1 MLKINLYYNKFE
13 LYIIYVALLTVA
25 NFCLY
30 GLNHNEIFTE
40 VRACNKKFAD
50 NYLIHE
56 FWSYLGTFF
65 IAFFC
70 NLNEIKTLAPKTFV
84 RTDRKT
90 WIKLLYY
97 DNKYSSNQD
106 MTKKYLIFYILT
118 IFFWVLVEQTI
129 ETIYLKI
136 FQDLDFWMIELVILA
151 FLNKLVFYNNKIYRH
166 QILAI
171 ILTIIPT
178 LLKVGSIK
186 ISFYD
191 ETEEKNH
198 YTGHLPI
205 YYRGDKYKRIPIGI
219 LLYILLIS
227 LRSCVNLILKWY
239 MDLKYIS
246 HNQILT
252 VYGGIGTF
260 VYGIICLITTLSECK
275 NMHDGNNDNIPKD
288 YCDYLAKVTEN
299 KNGIIHFYFDNFR
312 IYFRNLLDL
321 DVKARLWELFI
332 IIIGII
338 IFFYKKYFSLLVI
351 HYLNPVYII
360 FSIPFRFLV
369 QKLVSLIYS
378 FPYGDKV
385 TSDKYKIYKLILD
398 TLGDI
403 ISSFGFLVYLG
414 ILVLDFCNLD
424 FDIVPNIMKRG
435 CKEANASSEISE
447 SSDSFYDEMDKDSNK
462 LLEDS
467 EDSIVY
473 L

>member
-13 LYIIYVALLTVA
+13 LYIIYIALLTVA

-90 WIKLLYY
+90 WIKLIYY

-178 LLKVGSIK
+178 LLKIGSIK

-191 ETEEKNH
+191 ETKEKNH

-205 YYRGDKYKRIPIGI
+205 YYRRDKYKRIPIGI

-275 NMHDGNNDNIPKD
+275 NINVGATSRN

-299 KNGIIHFYFDNFR
+299 KNGKIYFYFDNFR
-312 IYFRNLLDL
+312 IYFKNLLDL

-369 QKLVSLIYS
+369 QKLVSLLYS
-378 FPYGDKV
+378 IPYGDKV